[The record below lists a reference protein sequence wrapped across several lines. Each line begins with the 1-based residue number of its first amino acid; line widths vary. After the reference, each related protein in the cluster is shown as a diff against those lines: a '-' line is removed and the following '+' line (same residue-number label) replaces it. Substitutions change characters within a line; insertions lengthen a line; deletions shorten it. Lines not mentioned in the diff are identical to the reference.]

1 MKIFER
7 RSAKNKNRPP
17 LVTRSFVIVV
27 SSGFAYFTS
36 LGIVLP
42 VVPQY
47 AKRILGGGSVEVG
60 IAVGALFL
68 GAVLLRP
75 YVGRLG
81 DRFGRRFLI
90 IGGAA
95 TVAISVGCYGLVASL
110 PFLIGTRILTGLG
123 EAAFFVGAAALITDL
138 APVARR
144 GEAISYWSVAVY
156 GGLALGPIIGETV
169 RESEGYGGVWI
180 AAGGVGVVAVLLS
193 CFTKDVARP
202 EVDVGAP
209 SPPIINRAAIAPGLV
224 LFSGL
229 IALAAFTVF
238 IPLYAG
244 EVGLESLS
252 IVYILYAA
260 PVLIIRV
267 FFAGIPDRLGPN
279 RAAALALIATTV
291 GMTTLAAWGTIP
303 GLLVGTVFFAL
314 GSSLLYPALFVLA
327 LSRAPETER
336 ASVIGTFSSFFD
348 LSQGLGSILVG
359 VVVLGAGYQGG
370 FAVGAIS
377 AVIGLALLVARN
389 KKSSAATRI
398 ATRTSASEIELLSS
412 EHSGL

>member
-1 MKIFER
+1 MKIFHRTKKEF
-7 RSAKNKNRPP
+7 RPV
-17 LVTRSFVIVV
+17 LITSSFVLIVG
-27 SSGFAYFTS
+27 SGLAYFVS

-47 AKRILGGGSVEVG
+47 AKERLGGSSVEVG

-95 TVAISVGCYGLVASL
+95 TVALSLSVYGLVVSL
-110 PFLIGTRILTGLG
+110 PFLIAARALTGLG

-138 APVARR
+138 APTERR
-144 GEAISYWSVAVY
+144 GEAISYWSIAVY
-156 GGLALGPIIGETV
+156 GGLALGPVVGEALL
-169 RESEGYGGVWI
+169 ESGGYNLVWV
-180 AAGGVGVVAVLLS
+180 AAGGVGAVAVLLG
-193 CFTKDVARP
+193 CFTKDVVRP
-202 EVDVGAP
+202 QAVTGSKRE
-209 SPPIINRAAIAPGLV
+209 PIINRSAVAPGMV

-244 EVGLESLS
+244 EVGLKNLEV
-252 IVYILYAA
+252 VYFAYAA
-260 PVLIIRV
+260 PVLIVRI
-267 FFAGIPDRLGPN
+267 FFARIPDRLGAI
-279 RAAALALIATTV
+279 RSASLALIATTA
-291 GMTTLAAWGTIP
+291 GMAVLALWTTVA
-303 GLLVGTVFFAL
+303 GLLVGTIIFAL

-359 VVVLGAGYQGG
+359 LAVAGAGYQGG
-370 FAVGAIS
+370 FAAGAVFAVMGFVLLTWRGIKTDNGKHIS
-377 AVIGLALLVARN
+377 VD
-389 KKSSAATRI
+389 
-398 ATRTSASEIELLSS
+398 EIELLGS
-412 EHSGL
+412 EHSGS